1 MKLSVIIPCM
11 NEEGN
16 VQGLYNKLSDTL
28 KGKKFELIFID
39 DGSKDKTMDKLHEIY
54 NKDSIHVKVL
64 SFSRN
69 FKKEAAML
77 AGLEHATGEYT
88 CIIDGDLQQ
97 NPGYLLDMINFLDE
111 NDDYDEVAM
120 VMEDRSYYSGFMAFC
135 KKTFYNLIDKLSE
148 VHFENG
154 ASDFRMFRKN
164 VRESVVSLAEKNRFS
179 KGIFAWVGFK
189 VKYMPYK
196 VEPRTSGKSSFDFK
210 NSLLYAIDGILAF
223 STKPLVYSIKCGILT
238 LIAAIIYLIILIVK
252 ACIGNFAF
260 TAIHALILLLL
271 ILFGILFIILGIVG
285 LYFAKAYVEIKN
297 RPVYIV
303 KEKLGFNEETIL

>member
-16 VQGLYNKLSDTL
+16 VQGLYNKISETL
-28 KGKKFELIFID
+28 KGKKFEMIYID
-39 DGSKDKTMDKLHEIY
+39 DGSKDNTLKKLREIY
-54 NKDSIHVKVL
+54 KNDTLHVKVL

-77 AGLEHATGEYT
+77 AGLQHATGEYT

-97 NPGYLLDMINFLDE
+97 NPGYLLDMMNFLDE

-120 VMEDRSYYSGFMAFC
+120 VMEDRSSYGGIMAFC
-135 KKTFYNLIDKLSE
+135 KKAFYKLIDSLSE

-154 ASDFRMFRKN
+154 ASDFRMFRSN
-164 VRESVVSLAEKNRFS
+164 VRKAMVSLGEKNRFT
-179 KGIFAWVGFK
+179 KGIFSWVGFK

-196 VEPRTSGKSSFDFK
+196 VEPRTSGKSSFGFK
-210 NSLLYAIDGILAF
+210 SSINYAFEGILAF
-223 STKPLVYSIKCGILT
+223 STKPLTYAIKCGVLS
-238 LIAAIIYLIILIVK
+238 LFAAFVYLIVLLIQVLAFDLTFK
-252 ACIGNFAF
+252 A
-260 TAIHALILLLL
+260 TYAIILLLL
-271 ILFGILFIILGIVG
+271 ALFGVQFIILGIVG
-285 LYFAKAYVEIKN
+285 MYFSKAYVEIKN
-297 RPVYIV
+297 RPVYVI